1 MGLTTDHLN
10 MFAPQPLRICQ
21 RVKLTTV
28 TVTTEFVVKLV
39 DLYLYQYQKHN
50 KNPKKSNTKN
60 IKLK

>member
-39 DLYLYQYQKHN
+39 DLYQYQKHN